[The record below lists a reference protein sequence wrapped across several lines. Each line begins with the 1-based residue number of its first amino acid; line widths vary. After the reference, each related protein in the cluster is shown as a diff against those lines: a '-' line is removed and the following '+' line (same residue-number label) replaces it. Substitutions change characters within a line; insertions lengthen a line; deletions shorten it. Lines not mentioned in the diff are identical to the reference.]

1 VPRRSSRPSPRPDA
15 SPEAQGPAAPSRVWT
30 MAPPPSSSLRG
41 LALIYLGAATLGLA
55 GSLLPHAHSVHG
67 PMRWAMIGAA
77 YVLGTVL
84 GLGRSRLPGV
94 AVDAALAAGVVLVT
108 LALALNASQA

>member
-1 VPRRSSRPSPRPDA
+1 MRRPLRSSARARTLDA
-15 SPEAQGPAAPSRVWT
+15 SPDAHEADAPSHVWT
-30 MAPPPSSSLRG
+30 MAPPASSSLRG

-55 GSLLPHAHSVHG
+55 GSLLPHAHAVHG

-84 GLGRSRLPGV
+84 WLGRSRLPG
-94 AVDAALAAGVVLVT
+94 T
-108 LALALNASQA
+108 